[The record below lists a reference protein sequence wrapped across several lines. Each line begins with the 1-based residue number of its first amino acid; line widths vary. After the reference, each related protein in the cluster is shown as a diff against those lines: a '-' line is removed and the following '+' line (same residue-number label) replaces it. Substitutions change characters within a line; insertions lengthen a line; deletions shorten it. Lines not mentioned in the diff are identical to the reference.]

1 MPTWSGIGDFDVV
14 RRRLA
19 EDVVILE
26 IGGWQLVIGD
36 WQLANSKRQLATLMC

>member
-14 RRRLA
+14 RKELA

-26 IGGWQLVIGD
+26 LVIV
-36 WQLANSKRQLATLMC
+36 N